1 MTVTAASGKLNEV
14 TLVKIGCFKST
25 SIIIRNRFL
34 FRNFGDDFGFDVDH
48 ET

>member
-1 MTVTAASGKLNEV
+1 MTVTAASGKLNLV
-14 TLVKIGCFKST
+14 TLRCFKST
-25 SIIIRNRFL
+25 SIIIRNRYL